1 MKLDAASGWG
11 DEAID
16 AQVESRGLLME
27 LYKDTG
33 TAKIPA
39 IGTLQSCVCVCLC
52 MTGGGLCVE
61 TIT

>member
-39 IGTLQSCVCVCLC
+39 IGTLQSCVCVFVHDRRRALC
-52 MTGGGLCVE
+52 
-61 TIT
+61 